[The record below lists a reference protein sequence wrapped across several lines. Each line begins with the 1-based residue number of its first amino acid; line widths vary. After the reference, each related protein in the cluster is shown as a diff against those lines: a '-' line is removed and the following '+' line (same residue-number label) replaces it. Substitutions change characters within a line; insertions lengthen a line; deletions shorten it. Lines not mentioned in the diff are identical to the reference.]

1 MDKRTRNLD
10 ESILGKSRLLISL
23 ALAFPAGA
31 AAADTVLEE
40 VLVTGTRIARA
51 SADASS
57 PIVVIEARAFEES
70 PAVSVEATLNEFP
83 QFAPSAG
90 AASVDPASDG
100 LATVSLRGLGP
111 NRTLVLLDGR
121 RLVPADGLG
130 QVDLNVLPPELIE
143 SVDVVTGGAS
153 AVYGSDAVAGVVNFR
168 LRRDFTGLKL
178 TGQWSQAGEGDGEEY
193 SAALVA
199 GTPFADGRGSIMAHV
214 GYSEREEIRQTARG
228 FSRVPLTYYPDE
240 THGVGPGG
248 QFLAEGNFIVEDGI
262 GVIFPS
268 PVAFEN
274 LFASYGYP
282 AGSVPYQ
289 PLLSVNA
296 DGTVFTNGLVP
307 MGNPQPGGIT
317 NYRGEPDPNLSLERV
332 YTSNYAP
339 DTALQLPLERVTGSL
354 FGRYQLSDSA
364 EAYAQVLYAD
374 YSTRRRLS
382 PVPANP
388 ALIPPTNPFLSSD
401 LKLLLDSRQVPNAP
415 FRFLRLLTELGPRIS
430 DNDRQLLQG
439 TVGVNGRL
447 HDWNYDVYVQAGRN
461 DRSEYQ
467 TGNARLSR
475 IQDLTFAADGG
486 VAICGGFVP
495 FAGTPMSPACA
506 SYVATDAS
514 NDITVKQLIGEA
526 SLSGELF
533 RLPAGPVHVAA
544 GLFHKRDEFDYRA
557 DPVLTE
563 MVPGVPGIVGARPD
577 VVGFAAGANRAGSE
591 SNTDVYVEAVLPL
604 LGERP
609 GVEALTLGLG
619 YRRAEYEQ
627 AGGTDAYKAEL
638 IYRPVRSLRF
648 RGSYQHAVRAP
659 SIEELYFPEIANQFY
674 LSPPDPCAVQSP
686 ERNGPNRDQVEAL
699 CLAQGISPEL
709 LENYGN
715 PLARVAGVTGG
726 NPELEPEKADSYT
739 LGIVLS
745 SPFSAPA
752 LETLEISLDGYWIE
766 LEDAIGRWEAD
777 PAVHRCF
784 DPAFNPSFDPG
795 NIYCSFFE
803 RLPETGEVF
812 ARLIDRNIGGL
823 ETAGVDLQLHWHLD
837 AGPGRITTEAY
848 ATHVYEWR
856 FAEPG
861 GSTIDYHGR
870 IGGVALGSAVPEW
883 KGQVRLGYAWGD
895 ADLHATW
902 RYIDSMRDVVY
913 PAFKVPARDYLDVGI
928 AYSFGAGALQGLVL
942 RAGVE
947 NLLDEQ
953 PPIYPTYQ
961 QANTEPALYD
971 VLGKR
976 YYLSAGWKF

>member
-1 MDKRTRNLD
+1 
-10 ESILGKSRLLISL
+10 
-23 ALAFPAGA
+23 
-31 AAADTVLEE
+31 
-40 VLVTGTRIARA
+40 
-51 SADASS
+51 
-57 PIVVIEARAFEES
+57 
-70 PAVSVEATLNEFP
+70 
-83 QFAPSAG
+83 
-90 AASVDPASDG
+90 
-100 LATVSLRGLGP
+100 
-111 NRTLVLLDGR
+111 
-121 RLVPADGLG
+121 
-130 QVDLNVLPPELIE
+130 
-143 SVDVVTGGAS
+143 
-153 AVYGSDAVAGVVNFR
+153 
-168 LRRDFTGLKL
+168 
-178 TGQWSQAGEGDGEEY
+178 
-193 SAALVA
+193 
-199 GTPFADGRGSIMAHV
+199 
-214 GYSEREEIRQTARG
+214 
-228 FSRVPLTYYPDE
+228 
-240 THGVGPGG
+240 
-248 QFLAEGNFIVEDGI
+248 
-262 GVIFPS
+262 
-268 PVAFEN
+268 
-274 LFASYGYP
+274 
-282 AGSVPYQ
+282 
-289 PLLSVNA
+289 
-296 DGTVFTNGLVP
+296 
-307 MGNPQPGGIT
+307 
-317 NYRGEPDPNLSLERV
+317 
-332 YTSNYAP
+332 
-339 DTALQLPLERVTGSL
+339 
-354 FGRYQLSDSA
+354 
-364 EAYAQVLYAD
+364 
-374 YSTRRRLS
+374 
-382 PVPANP
+382 
-388 ALIPPTNPFLSSD
+388 
-401 LKLLLDSRQVPNAP
+401 
-415 FRFLRLLTELGPRIS
+415 
-430 DNDRQLLQG
+430 
-439 TVGVNGRL
+439 
-447 HDWNYDVYVQAGRN
+447 
-461 DRSEYQ
+461 
-467 TGNARLSR
+467 
-475 IQDLTFAADGG
+475 
-486 VAICGGFVP
+486 
-495 FAGTPMSPACA
+495 
-506 SYVATDAS
+506 
-514 NDITVKQLIGEA
+514 
-526 SLSGELF
+526 
-533 RLPAGPVHVAA
+533 
-544 GLFHKRDEFDYRA
+544 
-557 DPVLTE
+557 
-563 MVPGVPGIVGARPD
+563 
-577 VVGFAAGANRAGSE
+577 
-591 SNTDVYVEAVLPL
+591 VLPL

-784 DPAFNPSFDPG
+784 DAAFNPGFDPG